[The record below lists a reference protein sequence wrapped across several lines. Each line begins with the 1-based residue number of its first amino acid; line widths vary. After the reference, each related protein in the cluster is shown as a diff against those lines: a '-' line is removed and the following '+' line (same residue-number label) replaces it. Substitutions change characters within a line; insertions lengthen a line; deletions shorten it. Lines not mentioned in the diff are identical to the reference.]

1 MSIEATQSDVPVVTI
16 DGPSGA
22 GKGTIAQALAEKM
35 GFHLLDS
42 GAVYRSAAI
51 IATRQGA
58 DLSSETDVLRALD
71 QIQARFIPRK
81 LEGVE
86 VFLGD
91 ENVTSLLRTQE
102 TAEAASVI
110 AVMQGVR
117 VALLDEQRSFRQAPG
132 LVADGRDMGTVVFP
146 DATLKLFLTASVEER
161 AQRRAKQL
169 KEKGIETT
177 MPVLVAEIE
186 SRDARDSNRKHAPL
200 KAADD
205 AVVIDSSALSVDEV
219 LTRVIELMGNN
230 VSNA

>member
-1 MSIEATQSDVPVVTI
+1 VESINMSSDSSNSDVTVVTI

-51 IATRQGA
+51 IAKRQGA
-58 DLSSETDVLRALD
+58 DLSSENEVLRALD
-71 QIQARFIPRK
+71 QIQARFVPRK

-91 ENVTSLLRTQE
+91 ENVTPLLRTQE

-146 DATLKLFLTASVEER
+146 DATVKVFLTASVQER

-186 SRDARDSNRKHAPL
+186 ARDARDSNREHAPL
-200 KAADD
+200 KAADN
-205 AVVIDSSALSVDEV
+205 AVIIDSSALSVDEV
-219 LTRVIELMGNN
+219 LTKVVELIG
-230 VSNA
+230 

>member
-1 MSIEATQSDVPVVTI
+1 VESINMSSDSSNSDVTVVTI

-51 IATRQGA
+51 IAKRQGA
-58 DLSSETDVLRALD
+58 DLSSENEVLRALD
-71 QIQARFIPRK
+71 QIQARFVPRK

-91 ENVTSLLRTQE
+91 ENVTPLLRTQE

-146 DATLKLFLTASVEER
+146 DATVKVFLTASVQER

-186 SRDARDSNRKHAPL
+186 ARDARDSNREHAPL

-205 AVVIDSSALSVDEV
+205 AVIIDSSALSVDEV
-219 LTRVIELMGNN
+219 LTKVVELIG
-230 VSNA
+230 

>member
-1 MSIEATQSDVPVVTI
+1 MSTESSSSDVPVVTI

-22 GKGTIAQALAEKM
+22 GKGTIAQALAERM

-51 IATRQGA
+51 IARRQGA
-58 DLSSETDVLRALD
+58 DLSSETEVLNALD
-71 QIQARFIPRK
+71 HIQARFVPRK

-91 ENVTSLLRTQE
+91 ENVTPLLRTQE

-146 DATLKLFLTASVEER
+146 DATVKVFLTASVQER

-177 MPVLVAEIE
+177 MRTLVAEIE
-186 SRDARDSNRKHAPL
+186 SRDARDSNREYAPL

-205 AVVIDSSALSVDEV
+205 AVIIDSSALSVEDV
-219 LTRVIELMGNN
+219 LTRVIELVANK
-230 VSNA
+230 

>member
-1 MSIEATQSDVPVVTI
+1 MSSDSSNSDVTVVTI

-51 IATRQGA
+51 IAKRQGA
-58 DLSSETDVLRALD
+58 DLSSENEVLRALD
-71 QIQARFIPRK
+71 QIQARFVPRK

-91 ENVTSLLRTQE
+91 ENVTPLLRTQE

-146 DATLKLFLTASVEER
+146 DATVKVFLTASVQER

-186 SRDARDSNRKHAPL
+186 ARDARDSNREHAPL

-205 AVVIDSSALSVDEV
+205 AVIIDSSALSVDEV
-219 LTRVIELMGNN
+219 LTKVVELIG
-230 VSNA
+230 

>member
-1 MSIEATQSDVPVVTI
+1 MSSDSSPSDIPVVTI

-22 GKGTIAQALAEKM
+22 GKGTIAQALAERM

-51 IATRQGA
+51 IAKRQGA
-58 DLSSETDVLRALD
+58 DLSSETEVLRALD
-71 QIQARFIPRK
+71 QIQARFVPRK

-91 ENVTSLLRTQE
+91 ENVTPLLRTQA

-110 AVMQGVR
+110 AVMQSVR
-117 VALLDEQRSFRQAPG
+117 AALLDEQRSFRQAPG

-146 DATLKLFLTASVEER
+146 DATLKVFLTASVQER

-177 MPVLVAEIE
+177 MRVLVAEIE
-186 SRDARDSNRKHAPL
+186 SRDARDSNREHAPL

-205 AVVIDSSALSVDEV
+205 AVIIDSSALSVEEV
-219 LTRVIELMGNN
+219 LTRVVELLANK
-230 VSNA
+230 

>member
-1 MSIEATQSDVPVVTI
+1 MSSDSSNSDVTVVTI

-51 IATRQGA
+51 IAKRQGA
-58 DLSSETDVLRALD
+58 DLSSETEVLRALD
-71 QIQARFIPRK
+71 QIQARFVPRK

-91 ENVTSLLRTQE
+91 ENVTPLLRTQE

-146 DATLKLFLTASVEER
+146 DATVKVFLTASVQER

-186 SRDARDSNRKHAPL
+186 ARDARDSNREHAPL

-205 AVVIDSSALSVDEV
+205 AVIIDSSALSVDEV
-219 LTRVIELMGNN
+219 LTKVVELIG
-230 VSNA
+230 

>member
-1 MSIEATQSDVPVVTI
+1 MSAEATQSEVTVVTI

-51 IATRQGA
+51 IALRQGA
-58 DLSSETDVLRALD
+58 DLTSETEVLRALD
-71 QIQARFIPRK
+71 QVQARFIPRK

-91 ENVTSLLRTQE
+91 ENVTPVLRTQE

-110 AVMQGVR
+110 AVMPDVR
-117 VALLDEQRSFRQAPG
+117 IALLDEQRSFRQAPG

-146 DATLKLFLTASVEER
+146 DATVKVFLTASVEKR
-161 AQRRAKQL
+161 AERRAKQL

-186 SRDARDSNRKHAPL
+186 SRDARDSNREHAPL

-205 AVVIDSSALSVDEV
+205 AVEIDCSALSVEEV
-219 LTRVIELMGNN
+219 LTRVVELMADK
-230 VSNA
+230 VPST